1 MSDNFVTCRH
11 CGIGMNYQCD
21 CDDFYAEERGRD
33 EVWGQ
38 VLDTLREVY
47 GRDMPY
53 NQTPCELIADLVPAQ
68 DDEAPLRAAAREALD
83 VLTEIADSA
92 AVWPDFGLPPGL
104 LPMVDEA
111 KARLLASLD
120 AAQKGGR

>member
-21 CDDFYAEERGRD
+21 CDDSYAEERGRD

-83 VLTEIADSA
+83 VLTRLADS
-92 AVWPDFGLPPGL
+92 GLPVPCGAEI
-104 LPMVDEA
+104 DAA
-111 KARLLASLD
+111 KARLAGVLH
-120 AAQKGGR
+120 G